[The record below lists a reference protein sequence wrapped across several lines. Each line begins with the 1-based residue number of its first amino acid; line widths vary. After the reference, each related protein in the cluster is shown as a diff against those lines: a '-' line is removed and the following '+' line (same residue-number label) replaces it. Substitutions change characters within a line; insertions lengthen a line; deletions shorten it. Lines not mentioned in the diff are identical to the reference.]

1 MKTLESILEVKAM
14 TYEIVKDSPLL
25 LYLAF
30 YEPLHS
36 WLINVAEGWNPV
48 LKFFLNI
55 LMVIYGVFRLAV
67 IVKNWDKNPKIEE

>member
-36 WLINVAEGWNPV
+36 WLISVADGWNPV

-55 LMVIYGVFRLAV
+55 LMVIYGVFRVAV
-67 IVKNWDKNPKIEE
+67 IIKNWDKNPKIED

>member
-1 MKTLESILEVKAM
+1 MKTLESILEIKTFA
-14 TYEIVKDSPLL
+14 YEIAKDSPLL

-30 YEPLHS
+30 YEPFHG

-55 LMVIYGVFRLAV
+55 LMVVYGIFRIAV
-67 IVKNWDKNPKIEE
+67 MIKNWNKAPKAE